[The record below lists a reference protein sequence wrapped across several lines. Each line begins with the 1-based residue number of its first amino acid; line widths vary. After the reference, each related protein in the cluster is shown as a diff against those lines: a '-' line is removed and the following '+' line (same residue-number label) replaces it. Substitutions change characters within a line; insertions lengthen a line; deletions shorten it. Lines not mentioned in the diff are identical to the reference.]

1 MSVIEERDHDLSGV
15 RRVRSTANIYNAALL
30 CVVIGSLVAL
40 PMVAGPYST
49 RVGGTI
55 LMFVALA
62 QSWNLIGGY
71 LGLMSLAHS
80 AFFGLGA
87 VGATIFLING
97 VPFLFAGLGGVILA
111 VAVALLVGAPTLRL
125 QGHYFVIATLLISEA
140 LLNGI
145 RNLNV
150 FGFHGA
156 ISHNITSQIGLT
168 NLDAAQYN
176 QIFFYAMAT
185 LAGFTMLI
193 VWLLQRSKWGL
204 ALKAIRDADTAAAA
218 IGISVARI
226 KLTIFVISA
235 AIAAMVGVASAAWL
249 GIVDATAAFDV
260 TITFQVIVMVFLGGR
275 GTLLGPVIGVVLV
288 FSLNEIIGIEFAE
301 ISTIVAGVIVVAIVL
316 LLPDGLVEIFRK
328 GPRVLS
334 LSTIR
339 KNLYRY
345 KVK

>member
-1 MSVIEERDHDLSGV
+1 MDVTRNLDRNLSGTHPIWGAAAI
-15 RRVRSTANIYNAALL
+15 RNAVMVLG
-30 CVVIGSLVAL
+30 VVACLVAV
-40 PMVAGPYST
+40 PMIAGPYGT

-55 LMFVALA
+55 LMFIALA

-71 LGLMSLAHS
+71 VGLMSLAHS
-80 AFFGLGA
+80 AFFGLGSI
-87 VGATIFLING
+87 GATVLLING
-97 VPFLFAGLGGVILA
+97 VPFLFAGFGGVV
-111 VAVALLVGAPTLRL
+111 VAMIVALVVGAPTLRL

-145 RNLNV
+145 RNFNA

-156 ISHNITSQIGLT
+156 VSHNIISHIGLSD
-168 NLDAAQYN
+168 LDAAQYN
-176 QIFFYAMAT
+176 QVFFYAMAG
-185 LAGFTMLI
+185 LAGFAMLV
-193 VWLLQRSKWGL
+193 VWLFERSKWGL
-204 ALKAIRDADTAAAA
+204 ALKAIRDADAAAAA
-218 IGISVARI
+218 IGISVAGI
-226 KLTIFVISA
+226 KLAIFVISA

-249 GIVDATAAFDV
+249 GTVDATAAFDV

-301 ISTIVAGVIVVAIVL
+301 ISTIVAGLIVVATVM

-328 GPRVLS
+328 GPRAVS
-334 LSTIR
+334 PAAIR
-339 KNLYRY
+339 ANLNRY